1 MKKNLLYLLIGI
13 SAFFASCQDP
23 EGVGVDTSRQGI
35 TSLTAIFTSGPY
47 KESEAVSHKI
57 FADEYIRPF
66 CHPGSLVLPGDE
78 YNETEQYMTAMRES
92 GAEQ

>member
-35 TSLTAIFTSGPY
+35 TSLTAIFTSGRT
-47 KESEAVSHKI
+47 KSRKQSV
-57 FADEYIRPF
+57 IRF
-66 CHPGSLVLPGDE
+66 LQMNILQTVLSSRFPGSSRRRVI
-78 YNETEQYMTAMRES
+78 MRPNS
-92 GAEQ
+92 I

>member
-47 KESEAVSHKI
+47 KESRKQSV
-57 FADEYIRPF
+57 IRF
-66 CHPGSLVLPGDE
+66 LQMNILQTVLSSRFPGSSRRRVI
-78 YNETEQYMTAMRES
+78 MRPNS
-92 GAEQ
+92 I

>member
-47 KESEAVSHKI
+47 KESEAVSHI
-57 FADEYIRPF
+57 LQTVLSSRF
-66 CHPGSLVLPGDE
+66 PGSSRRRVI
-78 YNETEQYMTAMRES
+78 MRPNS
-92 GAEQ
+92 I

>member
-47 KESEAVSHKI
+47 RYGKPPRRGGQNDRKTE
-57 FADEYIRPF
+57 DF
-66 CHPGSLVLPGDE
+66 C
-78 YNETEQYMTAMRES
+78 R
-92 GAEQ
+92 

>member
-57 FADEYIRPF
+57 LQMNILQTVLSSRF
-66 CHPGSLVLPGDE
+66 PGSSRRRVI
-78 YNETEQYMTAMRES
+78 MRPNS
-92 GAEQ
+92 I

>member
-13 SAFFASCQDP
+13 SAFFTSCQDP

-47 KESEAVSHKI
+47 KESEAVRLMI
-57 FADEYIRPF
+57 FAD
-66 CHPGSLVLPGDE
+66 
-78 YNETEQYMTAMRES
+78 
-92 GAEQ
+92 